1 MPRRKPID
9 QARVRTLGLALPE
22 TTDGMHLG
30 RADLR
35 VKGKIF
41 MTLPQDGRTVN
52 LKTTAANLDLLVKT
66 QPDTFSDVWGGKW
79 VGVDLDLV
87 KADQLLDLV
96 IEAWRL
102 TAPKRLANQPLR
114 RRL

>member
-9 QARVRTLGLALPE
+9 QTRVRALALALPE
-22 TTDGMHLG
+22 TKDGMHLG

-41 MTLPQDGRTVN
+41 MTLPDDGRTVN
-52 LKTTAANLDLLVKT
+52 LKTTPANLDLLIKAH
-66 QPDTFSDVWGGKW
+66 PDTFSDAWGGRW
-79 VGVDLDLV
+79 IGVDLGLV
-87 KADQLLDLV
+87 KPDQLLDLV

-102 TAPKRLANQPLR
+102 AAPKRLASQPLT

>member
-1 MPRRKPID
+1 MPRRKSID
-9 QARVRTLGLALPE
+9 QARVRTLALALPE

-41 MTLPQDGRTVN
+41 MTLPEDGRTVN
-52 LKTTAANLDLLVKT
+52 LKTTAANLDLLVRA
-66 QPDTFSDVWGGKW
+66 QPGTFSDVWGGKW
-79 VGVDLDLV
+79 VGVDLGEV
-87 KADQLLDLV
+87 KPDQLLDLV

-102 TAPKRLANQPLR
+102 TAPKRLANLR
-114 RRL
+114 LSRKL